1 MRKRKLI
8 KGFVFIVMMVFV
20 FTACAKSDM
29 AKDENYGST
38 GDGKSTDMGSPE
50 VGAPEEPSADYD
62 SADGATTEEELA
74 NTSVIS
80 SQVPDQGT
88 LDKIIRRVNMEVET
102 QEFDDLINT
111 IDQQIDRLGG
121 YVESSQI
128 TGQRYYYKN
137 DSRYGNIVA
146 RIPKDRLDEFINN
159 IYDSANVIDKNE
171 STENVTLQYIN
182 AESHKKTLEIEQERL
197 LALLGKTET
206 LEDILVLESRLS
218 SIRFELQ
225 NYEIQLR
232 TYDNLVEYSTV
243 SLNITEVERIS
254 PVSEEK
260 GNVWNRIS
268 TGFGDTIYN
277 ISEGL
282 QNFLV
287 WFVVNIPYIIIWA
300 VIIIVGL
307 LIGRRFYRKKY
318 PKKIIKSEQTEENKK
333 Q

>member
-8 KGFVFIVMMVFV
+8 KGFAFIVMMVFI

-29 AKDENYGST
+29 AKDGSSGNT
-38 GDGKSTDMGSPE
+38 ESKQESDMDSPE
-50 VGAPEEPSADYD
+50 VGAPEEPSADYGKGT
-62 SADGATTEEELA
+62 ADEGELS

-80 SQVPDQGT
+80 SSIPDQGT

-111 IDQQIDRLGG
+111 IDQQINRIGG

-137 DSRYGNIVA
+137 DNRYGNIVA

-243 SLNITEVERIS
+243 ALNITEVERIS

-260 GNVWNRIS
+260 GNVWSRIS

-307 LIGRRFYRKKY
+307 LIGRKFYRKQY
-318 PKKIIKSEQTEENKK
+318 PKKNIGSEQNEENKK